1 MVWLEEEGLAAAE
14 RMKKKEMGVV
24 DDFIIT
30 SPDAKEEVMSK
41 ALAMWRSL
49 STVEKAAWRKRAL
62 EKAEMTAL
70 EKDEKKKAQEEIE
83 KMILEKDE
91 KKTAQEEM

>member
-30 SPDAKEEVMSK
+30 SLEAKEEVMSE

-49 STVEKAAWRKRAL
+49 STAEKAAWRKRAL

-70 EKDEKKKAQEEIE
+70 EKDEKTTAQEEIE